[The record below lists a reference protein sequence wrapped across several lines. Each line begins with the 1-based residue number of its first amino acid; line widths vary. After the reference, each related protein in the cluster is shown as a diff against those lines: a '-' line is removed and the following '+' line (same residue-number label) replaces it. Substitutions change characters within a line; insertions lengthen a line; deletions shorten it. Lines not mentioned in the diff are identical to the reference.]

1 MKIKIRDI
9 YNFIGLFLLCALY
22 FFETPISL
30 LGTQLLI
37 VLQIGITLCFIMAAS
52 VHGRISY
59 SKKVYPYTLMWIMM
73 IPFFLYGLLHSEKMV
88 VFRILF
94 GIIVCLFLATQDD
107 WINNLKKMLLLFS
120 GSAVFFTFFF
130 WLIPSLYSYVVDF
143 YGYYPPGTGQLKY
156 GYRAGITAHYSQNGI
171 FIAVFIMTLV
181 TLILAESARKKS
193 RYTNRLRLIIA
204 GIAFLAFLLN
214 GKRGTLVWCIVAII
228 LTWFVSTE
236 QKSKFVTRLIIIACV
251 SVVLLQFA
259 VENIPSLNFIVERF
273 SELGSD
279 NSSTDRFAMWG
290 LAILNFTKSPL
301 LGIGF
306 LNFREQYS
314 TNLAAQFIRDLTDI
328 SSYRRLDAHNV
339 YIQVLC
345 EMGIIGFVLYT
356 GAIILLLKYTIKAL
370 KYFSKTQEYQYK
382 YAAMLSFC
390 FQIFYLLYS
399 LSGNCLYDMTF
410 YLYIIA
416 IAITGALNFRIDKQ
430 RLE

>member
-1 MKIKIRDI
+1 M
-9 YNFIGLFLLCALY
+9 
-22 FFETPISL
+22 
-30 LGTQLLI
+30 
-37 VLQIGITLCFIMAAS
+37 
-52 VHGRISY
+52 
-59 SKKVYPYTLMWIMM
+59 
-73 IPFFLYGLLHSEKMV
+73 
-88 VFRILF
+88 
-94 GIIVCLFLATQDD
+94 
-107 WINNLKKMLLLFS
+107 
-120 GSAVFFTFFF
+120 
-130 WLIPSLYSYVVDF
+130 
-143 YGYYPPGTGQLKY
+143 
-156 GYRAGITAHYSQNGI
+156 
-171 FIAVFIMTLV
+171 
-181 TLILAESARKKS
+181 
-193 RYTNRLRLIIA
+193 
-204 GIAFLAFLLN
+204 
-214 GKRGTLVWCIVAII
+214 
-228 LTWFVSTE
+228 TWFVSTE

-345 EMGIIGFVLYT
+345 EMGIIGFVLYI

-390 FQIFYLLYS
+390 FQVFYLLYS

-416 IAITGALNFRIDKQ
+416 MSITSALNFRIDKQ